1 MAILDPS
8 QISLIPSV
16 YEIITD
22 LIIGGGTAPSSGSSS
37 EQSSLPWPDQSIG
50 INILALLHLFF
61 SKFSFQSPPD
71 GSPRPKAA

>member
-22 LIIGGGTAPSSGSSS
+22 LIIGGGAAPSSGSSS
-37 EQSSLPWPDQSIG
+37 EQSSLPCPDQSIG
-50 INILALLHLFF
+50 IKILALLHLFF
-61 SKFSFQSPPD
+61 SKFSFQRPPD